1 VHRRGVNCSC
11 GIPFR
16 IVATPVRN
24 KSLESCHGDGYS
36 GNVKSLALKRTPF
49 ALPLFV
55 LLAGA
60 AGPLAAQQL
69 FVNAA
74 SGADTN
80 PGTRERPLRS
90 ITEAAHR
97 VNADTSSNS
106 SEVIVAPGVYV
117 LSQTALFKNNKA
129 YTAMARLV
137 IRSEVLPDE
146 PRWHPQQMPT
156 VVTAVPLEA
165 DPGGET
171 GNGIQIE
178 VNHAT
183 IQGLRFTG
191 GLDFYYKT
199 PNQIR
204 RTYPIWRDG
213 KNLED
218 LLVKQCVF
226 IGDDQVMPLHVGVIA
241 NGHGLVLEHDIFYN
255 VKNAVVFWRAEGG
268 TSHRNAMR
276 NCLVYGAS
284 TSGIWT
290 VETDGD
296 DFDFRNNVIANSR
309 VVWIREQRQTRSY
322 KAVASL
328 FSDNANLAAQGTAAG
343 PFTLLDSSFL
353 ALQDMQLAGRV
364 DLVMDRSE
372 RDYLHIRKGS
382 AGSEV
387 GAGLFTKN

>member
-1 VHRRGVNCSC
+1 
-11 GIPFR
+11 
-16 IVATPVRN
+16 
-24 KSLESCHGDGYS
+24 
-36 GNVKSLALKRTPF
+36 
-49 ALPLFV
+49 LPLLVF
-55 LLAGA
+55 LAA
-60 AGPLAAQQL
+60 TAGPSAAQQL
-69 FVNAA
+69 FVNVA

-90 ITEAAHR
+90 IPEAARR
-97 VNADTSSNS
+97 VNADSGSNS
-106 SEVIVAPGVYV
+106 SEVVVAPGVYV
-117 LSQTALFKNNKA
+117 LSQTAFFKNNKR
-129 YTAMARLV
+129 YTATDRLM
-137 IRSEVLPDE
+137 IRAEALPDD
-146 PRWHPQQMPT
+146 PQWRPQQMPT
-156 VVTAVPLEA
+156 VVTAVPLLA

-178 VNHAT
+178 VSHAT

-213 KNLED
+213 SNLED

-226 IGDDQVMPLHVGVIA
+226 IGDEQIMPLHVGVIA

-309 VVWIREQRQTRSY
+309 VVWMREQRGTRRY
-322 KAVASL
+322 KAVASV
-328 FSDNANLAAQGTAAG
+328 FSDNANLAAHGSATGQ
-343 PFTLLDSSFL
+343 FTLSDSDFL
-353 ALQDMQLAGRV
+353 ALQDMQLAGKV
-364 DLVMDRSE
+364 DLVMDRGE

-382 AGSEV
+382 AGSDV

>member
-1 VHRRGVNCSC
+1 MK
-11 GIPFR
+11 P
-16 IVATPVRN
+16 
-24 KSLESCHGDGYS
+24 
-36 GNVKSLALKRTPF
+36 LALKRTRF
-49 ALPLFV
+49 TLLLLV

-60 AGPLAAQQL
+60 ASPSAAQQL

-74 SGADTN
+74 SGADTS

-90 ITEAAHR
+90 ITEAARR

-129 YTAMARLV
+129 YTATDRLV
-137 IRSEVLPDE
+137 IRAEALPDD

-309 VVWIREQRQTRSY
+309 VVWIREQRGTRRY
-322 KAVASL
+322 KAVASV
-328 FSDNANLAAQGTAAG
+328 FSDNANLAAHGTATG
-343 PFTLLDSSFL
+343 RFTLSDSSFL
-353 ALQDMQLAGRV
+353 ALQDMQLARRV
-364 DLVMDRSE
+364 DLVTNRSE

>member
-1 VHRRGVNCSC
+1 MKPLAPKR
-11 GIPFR
+11 IPF
-16 IVATPVRN
+16 I
-24 KSLESCHGDGYS
+24 
-36 GNVKSLALKRTPF
+36 
-49 ALPLFV
+49 LPLLV

-60 AGPLAAQQL
+60 AGPSAAQQL

-74 SGADTN
+74 SGADAN

-90 ITEAAHR
+90 ITEGARR
-97 VNADTSSNS
+97 VNADTSSMF

-129 YTAMARLV
+129 YTATDRLV
-137 IRSEVLPDE
+137 IRAEALPDD
-146 PRWHPQQMPT
+146 PRWHPQQD
-156 VVTAVPLEA
+156 AHCGDCCA
-165 DPGGET
+165 SGGRPGRRDRQRS
-171 GNGIQIE
+171 QIE

-226 IGDDQVMPLHVGVIA
+226 MGDDQVMPLHVGVIA
-241 NGHGLVLEHDIFYN
+241 NGHGLVLERDIFYN

-296 DFDFRNNVIANSR
+296 DFDFRNNVIANRR
-309 VVWIREQRQTRSY
+309 VVWIREQRGTRRY
-322 KAVASL
+322 KAVASV
-328 FSDNANLAAQGTAAG
+328 FSDNANLAAHGTATG
-343 PFTLLDSSFL
+343 TFTLSDSSFL
-353 ALQDMQLAGRV
+353 AFEDMQLAGKV

-382 AGSEV
+382 AGFDV

>member
-1 VHRRGVNCSC
+1 MK
-11 GIPFR
+11 P
-16 IVATPVRN
+16 
-24 KSLESCHGDGYS
+24 
-36 GNVKSLALKRTPF
+36 LALKRTPF
-49 ALPLFV
+49 TLPLLV

-60 AGPLAAQQL
+60 AGPSAAQQL

-90 ITEAAHR
+90 IAEAARR

-129 YTAMARLV
+129 YTATDRLV
-137 IRSEVLPDE
+137 IRAEALPDD

-255 VKNAVVFWRAEGG
+255 VKNAWSSGAQRAE
-268 TSHRNAMR
+268 RA
-276 NCLVYGAS
+276 
-284 TSGIWT
+284 
-290 VETDGD
+290 
-296 DFDFRNNVIANSR
+296 IA
-309 VVWIREQRQTRSY
+309 TPC
-322 KAVASL
+322 
-328 FSDNANLAAQGTAAG
+328 GTAWFTEPAPAAYG
-343 PFTLLDSSFL
+343 PWRPTAMISIFPT
-353 ALQDMQLAGRV
+353 
-364 DLVMDRSE
+364 
-372 RDYLHIRKGS
+372 
-382 AGSEV
+382 
-387 GAGLFTKN
+387 T